1 MLWNFNVVNK
11 PGNTSKSKVFKNA
24 DISDAVICIAMFQN
38 LVKHIFHAKIRIIVN
53 RPLTLS
59 LRHRSVHSICSLVCL
74 CLRFGSVSKSHREEC
89 EAKWR
94 MPSSSSKVNQS
105 ANPPVETSRLNK
117 VCKCVCLQ
125 VQWSWADPLP
135 WAGLSWWGSELM
147 PGVMGRPPAERQGSA
162 IRSMGQK
169 LRRWSRAQDRE
180 RKMCVCVFGWW
191 HELCA
196 TRVSSVGH

>member
-1 MLWNFNVVNK
+1 MPKYAYV
-11 PGNTSKSKVFKNA
+11 
-24 DISDAVICIAMFQN
+24 
-38 LVKHIFHAKIRIIVN
+38 VN

-59 LRHRSVHSICSLVCL
+59 LCHRSVHSICASACL
-74 CLRFGSVSKSHREEC
+74 CLRFGSVYKSHREDC

-117 VCKCVCLQ
+117 VRNKCVCLQ

-135 WAGLSWWGSELM
+135 WAGLRWWGSELM

-169 LRRWSRAQDRE
+169 LRSRSRAQDRE
-180 RKMCVCVFGWW
+180 RKMCVFGWW